1 MVSESKKAA
10 PGAWASRAGVL
21 GGLRLFAGALCA
33 AVSLLALF
41 KAPTSL
47 LFKVAVG
54 VTEWGHLLA
63 LVSLLPLLPGW
74 RKTRAGQ
81 VGAAL
86 GVFAALVSISSLVR
100 AVVVAQEVPR
110 RLGAAFGDEPPR
122 TSPNAPSRPA
132 PLVLTDL
139 IAGVPSPSVST
150 TTLTYATREGQ
161 SLQLDLYRRQGTED
175 APAPLVVVVHGGSWE
190 GGNRADF
197 PPLSNYLAARGYV
210 VASIDYR
217 LAPQHPFPAARDDLL
232 DAIAYLREN
241 AASLGIDPG
250 RIVMLGRSAGA
261 QLALLVAYTANDP
274 AIRGVV
280 SFYGPTDFPYLYTH
294 PTNPAVLDSDRIIKQ
309 YLGGG
314 LEQAPATY
322 DAASPVSFVGTDTPP
337 TLLIHGG
344 RDELVWPI
352 HSQLLAERLEAAKR
366 PYVLLDLPWA
376 THGCDFNFT
385 GPCGQISTYAVE
397 RFLAAVVRE

>member
-1 MVSESKKAA
+1 MLSESKKDAR
-10 PGAWASRAGVL
+10 GAWASRAGLV
-21 GGLRLFAGALCA
+21 GGLRLFAGAFCA
-33 AVSLLALF
+33 AVSLLALV

-47 LFKVAVG
+47 LFRVAVG
-54 VTEWGHLLA
+54 VTEWGHWLA
-63 LVSLLPLLPGW
+63 LASLLTLLPGW

-81 VGAAL
+81 AGAAL
-86 GVFAALVSISSLVR
+86 GVFAAVMSISSLVR
-100 AVVVAQEVPR
+100 ATAVAQEVPR
-110 RLGAAFGDEPPR
+110 RLGAAFGDAPPQ
-122 TSPNAPSRPA
+122 TAPGAPSRPA
-132 PLVLTDL
+132 PLVLADL
-139 IAGVPSPSVST
+139 VIGVSSPPVSM
-150 TTLTYATREGQ
+150 TTLTYATRVSQ
-161 SLQLDLYRRQGTED
+161 SLQLDLYRRQGTD

-190 GGNRADF
+190 GGNRVDL

-232 DAIAYLREN
+232 DALDYLRDN
-241 AASLGIDPG
+241 AASLGVDPE
-250 RIVMLGRSAGA
+250 RIVLLGRSAGA
-261 QLALLVAYTANDP
+261 QLALLVAYTANEH

-280 SFYGPTDFPYLYTH
+280 SFYGPTDFTYIYTH
-294 PTNPAVLDSDRIIKQ
+294 PTNPAVLDSDRVLKQ

-322 DAASPVSFVGTDTPP
+322 DAASPVNFVGDGTPP

-352 HSQLLAERLEAAKR
+352 NSQLLAERLEAAKR
-366 PYVLLDLPWA
+366 PYVLLDMPWA

-397 RFLAAVVRE
+397 RFLAAVVRD

>member
-1 MVSESKKAA
+1 MDG
-10 PGAWASRAGVL
+10 PRAWTSRAGLL
-21 GGLRLFAGALCA
+21 GGLRLFAGAFCA
-33 AVSLLALF
+33 AVSLLAIF

-100 AVVVAQEVPR
+100 AVVVAQELPR
-110 RLGAAFGDEPPR
+110 RLGAAFGDAPPR
-122 TSPNAPSRPA
+122 TSPGAPSRPA

-139 IAGVPSPSVST
+139 IVGVPSPSIST
-150 TTLTYATREGQ
+150 TTLTYANRGSE
-161 SLQLDLYRRQGTED
+161 SLQLDLYRGEGANTS
-175 APAPLVVVVHGGSWE
+175 APLVVVVHGGSWE
-190 GGNRADF
+190 GGNRVDL
-197 PPLSNYLAARGYV
+197 PPLSNYLAARGYA

-232 DAIAYLREN
+232 DALAYLREN
-241 AASLGIDPG
+241 AASLGIDPE
-250 RIVMLGRSAGA
+250 RVVLLGRSAGA
-261 QLALLVAYTANDP
+261 QLALLVAYTANEH
-274 AIRGVV
+274 AIRGVI
-280 SFYGPTDFPYLYTH
+280 SFYGPTDFPYIYTH
-294 PTNPAVLDSDRIIKQ
+294 PTNPAVLDSDRVLKQ
-309 YLGGG
+309 FLGGG

-322 DAASPVSFVGTDTPP
+322 DAASPVNFVGDDTPP

-352 HSQLLAERLEAAKR
+352 NSQVLAERLEAAKR
-366 PYVLLDLPWA
+366 PYVLLELPWA

-385 GPCGQISTYAVE
+385 GPCGQISTFAVE
-397 RFLAAVVRE
+397 RFLAAVVGE